1 MTTTSVARRPGR
13 IETIGRLT
21 FDSVSFV
28 GDMALFCLETFL
40 WTIRRPQSRHVL
52 LPSLYQTGVSSVN
65 VVIVTGGFIGMV
77 LSVQSYQQLR
87 SMHLESTIGTV
98 VNFSLVRELG
108 PVLAAT
114 MLAGR
119 VGCAMAAEIGTM
131 KVTEQIDALR
141 MLGANPIHYLVVP
154 RFLACFL
161 MIPML
166 SIIADAAGIVGGWFF
181 SVHVLG
187 VPDAHYWF
195 HTEDYVTLFDIIS
208 GTAKSF
214 FFGGAIAIVACHR
227 GFHCDAGA
235 EGVGRAATEA
245 FVYSFV
251 AILAL
256 DFILAILLD
265 TLNSLAIVLGW
276 YRAIGDLF

>member
-1 MTTTSVARRPGR
+1 MTTTALARKPGW
-13 IETIGRLT
+13 IETIGRIT
-21 FDSVSFV
+21 FDAVSFV

-52 LPSLYQTGVSSVN
+52 LPALYQTGVSSVN
-65 VVIVTGGFIGMV
+65 VVIVTGAFIGMV
-77 LSVQSYQQLR
+77 LSVQSYQQLK

-161 MIPML
+161 LIPLL
-166 SIIADAAGIVGGWFF
+166 SIIADAAGIAGGWFF
-181 SVHVLG
+181 SVQVLG

-208 GTAKSF
+208 GTTKSF
-214 FFGGAIAIVACHR
+214 FFGGAISIVACHR

-256 DFILAILLD
+256 DFLLAVLLD

-276 YRAIGDLF
+276 YRAIGELF

>member
-1 MTTTSVARRPGR
+1 MSTTTTARRAGL
-13 IETIGRLT
+13 IETIGRIT
-21 FDSVSFV
+21 YDSVSFV
-28 GDMALFCLETFL
+28 GDLTLFCLETFL

-52 LPSLYQTGVSSVN
+52 LPALYQTGVSSVN
-65 VVIVTGGFIGMV
+65 VVIVTGAFIGMV
-77 LSVQSYQQLR
+77 LSVQSYQQLK

-131 KVTEQIDALR
+131 KVTEQIDALK
-141 MLGANPIHYLVVP
+141 MLGANPVHYLVVP

-161 MIPML
+161 LIPLL

-181 SVHVLG
+181 SVQVLG
-187 VPDAHYWF
+187 IPDAHYWF
-195 HTEDYVTLFDIIS
+195 HTEDYVTMFDLVS
-208 GTAKSF
+208 GTTKSF
-214 FFGGAIAIVACHR
+214 FFGGAIAVVACHR

-235 EGVGRAATEA
+235 EGVGRAATET

-265 TLNSLAIVLGW
+265 TLHGLAIVLGW
-276 YRAIGDLF
+276 YRAIGELF

>member
-1 MTTTSVARRPGR
+1 MPSTITTRRVGL
-13 IETIGRLT
+13 IETIGRST

-28 GDMALFCLETFL
+28 GDLALFCVETLL

-52 LPSLYQTGVSSVN
+52 LPALYQTGVSSVN
-65 VVIVTGGFIGMV
+65 VVIVTGAFIGMV
-77 LSVQSYQQLR
+77 LSVQSFQQLR
-87 SMHLESTIGTV
+87 AMHLESTIGTV

-141 MLGANPIHYLVVP
+141 MLGADPIHYLVVP

-161 MIPML
+161 LIPML
-166 SIIADAAGIVGGWFF
+166 SIIADASGIVGGWFF

-208 GTAKSF
+208 GTVKSF
-214 FFGGAIAIVACHR
+214 FFGGAIAVVACHR

-251 AILAL
+251 VILAL
-256 DFILAILLD
+256 DFILAVLLD

-276 YRAIGDLF
+276 YRTLGDLW

>member
-1 MTTTSVARRPGR
+1 MATPALARRPGF
-13 IETIGRLT
+13 IETVGQLI
-21 FDSVSFV
+21 VVPVCFV
-28 GDMALFCLETFL
+28 GDLALFCLDTLL

-52 LPSLYQTGVSSVN
+52 IPALYQTGVRSVT
-65 VVIVTGGFIGMV
+65 VVIVTGAFIGMV
-77 LSVQSYQQLR
+77 LSVQSYQQLK
-87 SMHLESTIGTV
+87 SMHLESTLGTV

-131 KVTEQIDALR
+131 RVTEQIDALR
-141 MLGANPIHYLVVP
+141 MLGANPVHYLVVP

-161 MIPML
+161 LIPLL
-166 SIIADAAGIVGGWFF
+166 SIIADAAGILGGWFF
-181 SVHVLG
+181 SVQVLNI
-187 VPDAHYWF
+187 PDSHYWL
-195 HTEDYVTLFDIIS
+195 HTEDYVTFFDFCSGII
-208 GTAKSF
+208 KSF

-251 AILAL
+251 VILVL
-256 DFILAILLD
+256 DFVLAVLLD
-265 TLNSLAIVLGW
+265 TLNLLAIVLGW
-276 YRAIGDLF
+276 YRALEGLL